1 MSYLYLPF
9 ILQGI
14 LMGVDEKIHMDRG
27 LGRWERLGHPLDT
40 LTVLIPMSFIAF
52 YPHTDS
58 NLTAFIV
65 MAVFSCLFITKDEFV
80 HSKECSPFE
89 NWLHAV
95 LFVLHPILFLS
106 AAMLWKEDSDFIRYQ
121 PIMIFVFMIYQI
133 LRWSIPWTQQ
143 TK

>member
-40 LTVLIPMSFIAF
+40 LTVLVPMSFIAF

-106 AAMLWKEDSDFIRYQ
+106 AAMLWKEGSDFIRYQ

>member
-14 LMGVDEKIHMDRG
+14 LMGLDEKIHMDRG

-40 LTVLIPMSFIAF
+40 LTVLVPMSFIAF
-52 YPHTDS
+52 YPQTDS

-65 MAVFSCLFITKDEFV
+65 MALFSCLFITKDEFV

-95 LFVLHPILFLS
+95 LFILHPVLFLS
-106 AAMLWKEDSDFIRYQ
+106 AAKLWQEGSDFIRYQ
-121 PIMIFVFMIYQI
+121 PMMILVFMIYQI

-143 TK
+143 RK